1 MHRVLPYDVKKL
13 QVRCDCEVVEDSPVC
28 EVRFFFLSPEKGSS
42 KSEIIR
48 GLSRGQV
55 DPWKQ
60 FQLYA
65 FTLEGPVCICGD
77 TNVFRFLMSA
87 FNQFEVEVGYC
98 K

>member
-13 QVRCDCEVVEDSPVC
+13 QVRCDCEVVEDNPVVKSVLFC
-28 EVRFFFLSPEKGSS
+28 LSPEKGSS
-42 KSEIIR
+42 KSELIS

-87 FNQFEVEVGYC
+87 FNQFELEVGYC